1 MENTRNNP
9 TILIAEDDKD
19 DRILLKEAFAEN
31 GLNTPLFF
39 VRDGEEVMDFLY
51 RRGVYVINNEI
62 PDLIL
67 LDLNLPKKDG
77 REVLKE
83 LKADPVLKRIPV
95 IVFSTSNS
103 THDISNCYEL
113 GASCYMTKP
122 QTFKDLVSAIEKIAI
137 FWFNLVEF
145 SPKAL
150 Q

>member
-1 MENTRNNP
+1 MENIRNNP

-31 GLNTPLFF
+31 SLSTPLFF

-51 RRGVYVINNEI
+51 RRGPYETNSEI

-83 LKADPVLKRIPV
+83 LKADPVLKKIPV

-122 QTFKDLVSAIEKIAI
+122 QTFKDLIDAIQKIAI

-145 SPKAL
+145 APKTL
-150 Q
+150 